1 VQISGLSILRMISSI
16 PGIALT
22 KTDII
27 LGSEKEVMGVHMAVI
42 EKQSVNST

>member
-1 VQISGLSILRMISSI
+1 MISSI

-27 LGSEKEVMGVHMAVI
+27 LGSEKEVMPAHMAVF
-42 EKQSVNST
+42 EKQSMDSTGNW